1 MINLTGEELIKLI
14 EYKIDTG
21 DFKDSVHKIKLI
33 TTKEMIRE
41 IQRKEEYCPSHTVWK
56 FRENPGQF
64 WKNQFPEEEQEKLD

>member
-14 EYKIDTG
+14 EYKIDKG

-41 IQRKEEYCPSHTVWK
+41 IISK
-56 FRENPGQF
+56 
-64 WKNQFPEEEQEKLD
+64 

>member
-14 EYKIDTG
+14 EYKTDTG

-41 IQRKEEYCPSHTVWK
+41 IISK
-56 FRENPGQF
+56 
-64 WKNQFPEEEQEKLD
+64 

>member
-14 EYKIDTG
+14 ENKIDTG

-41 IQRKEEYCPSHTVWK
+41 IISK
-56 FRENPGQF
+56 
-64 WKNQFPEEEQEKLD
+64 